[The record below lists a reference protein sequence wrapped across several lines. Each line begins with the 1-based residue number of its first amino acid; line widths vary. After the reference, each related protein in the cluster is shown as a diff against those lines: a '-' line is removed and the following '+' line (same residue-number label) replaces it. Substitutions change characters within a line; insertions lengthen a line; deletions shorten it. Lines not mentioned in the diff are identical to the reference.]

1 MARMGE
7 VVAFYSRLNGA
18 CKFWRETRK
27 DTTMAEQWKL
37 GGTYFEACNC
47 ATACPCLF
55 LSAPTEGE
63 CTIIVAWHID
73 EGNFGDVDLDGLNV
87 ALAVHSPGHMM
98 EVDWKAALYL
108 DERANQDQKD
118 ALTQI
123 FGGQAGGHPARLGE
137 HIGEVLGAESVA
149 IEYHAEGKQRS
160 IRIGTVA
167 EVDIEA
173 VAGQNGADITISNHL
188 LAIAPGYPGVLA
200 KSSRLTYQDHGYEWE
215 LSGKNGLYSPF
226 TYQGT

>member
-1 MARMGE
+1 
-7 VVAFYSRLNGA
+7 
-18 CKFWRETRK
+18 
-27 DTTMAEQWKL
+27 MAEQWKL

-63 CTIIVAWHID
+63 CTALVAWHID
-73 EGNFGDVDLDGLNV
+73 EGNFGDIDLDGLNI

-98 EVDWKAALYL
+98 EVDWKAVLYL

-137 HIGEVLGAESVA
+137 HIGEVLGVESAA
-149 IEYHAEGKQRS
+149 IEYHAGEKRRS
-160 IRIGTVA
+160 IRIGNVGEA
-167 EVDIEA
+167 DIEA
-173 VAGQNGADITISNHL
+173 VVGQNEADITISNHL
-188 LAIAPGYPGVLA
+188 LAVAPGYPGVLA
-200 KSSRLTYQDHGYEWE
+200 ESSKLAYRDHGFEWE

-226 TYQGT
+226 TYQGA